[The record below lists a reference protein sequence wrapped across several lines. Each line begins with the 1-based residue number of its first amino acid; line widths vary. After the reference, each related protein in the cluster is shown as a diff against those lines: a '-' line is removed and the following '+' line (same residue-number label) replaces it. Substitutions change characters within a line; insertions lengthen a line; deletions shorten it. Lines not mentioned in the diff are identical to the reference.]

1 MAKKRGVNMSINV
14 DQLSKA
20 TSLKG
25 TAVITGASAGI
36 GKVFAERL
44 GKRGYDLILIA
55 RRVDR
60 LNLLSAELR
69 EQYGVSVQPIPA
81 DLANSIQLR
90 DIAEMIAADER
101 VSLLLNNAGTAT
113 LGAFVDA
120 TAGDISAMIDLNL
133 AALTQLTLAVW
144 PGFKRRN
151 RGSIINIGSVLGLNS
166 LPVSS
171 VYSGTKGYVLNFTR
185 GIQQEVASTNIRVQL
200 VLPAAIATNL
210 WDISGIPLS
219 QLDPATIITA
229 ENAVDASLAGFD
241 LGEDLT
247 FPSLNDLELLV
258 NYDSSRASLFA
269 ASLTGQPANR
279 YSLSTQETSHAS

>member
-120 TAGDISAMIDLNL
+120 TAGDISAMIDLNI

>member
-1 MAKKRGVNMSINV
+1 MSINV

-25 TAVITGASAGI
+25 TAVITGASTGI

-120 TAGDISAMIDLNL
+120 TAGDISAMIDLNI